1 MYGRKEERRIG
12 LVGGG
17 RCLPVA
23 PTTLDTPD
31 TPMIPRRLTNA
42 AAMLTSKYDFSA
54 SLKSSAGRMSMWRA
68 SWSITEAGSDMM
80 ASEVAN
86 ADDCLLICLR
96 AAPAPGSST

>member
-1 MYGRKEERRIG
+1 
-12 LVGGG
+12 
-17 RCLPVA
+17 
-23 PTTLDTPD
+23 
-31 TPMIPRRLTNA
+31 MIPRRLTNA

-54 SLKSSAGRMSMWRA
+54 SSKSSAGRMWRA
-68 SWSITEAGSDMM
+68 SWSTTEAGSDMM